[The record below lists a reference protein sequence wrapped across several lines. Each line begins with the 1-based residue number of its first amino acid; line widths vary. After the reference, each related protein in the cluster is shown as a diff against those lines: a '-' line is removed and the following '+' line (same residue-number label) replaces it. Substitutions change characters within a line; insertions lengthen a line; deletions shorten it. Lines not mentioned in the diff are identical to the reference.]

1 MLPKMNVRYA
11 LAFLTL
17 LVVIAM
23 PFIVFQVNQQQQ
35 LSPSKR
41 RTLEQQLARMKT
53 VQETQQKVIETL
65 REELRHTKAADVAKE
80 ELHETKADTQGK
92 DINAKQDAESCVD
105 SNENC
110 PGWVDCCPNGTGEG
124 SQCGDT
130 DCSRPGDAPCEGLWM
145 RGACKLTCG
154 ICPGMVPVH
163 AGKTFEKKE
172 PVLAPWE
179 REPAQSRNVSINPPA
194 MWEMFHEKNPRVVRM
209 TEIITEE
216 EAAEMRRLAEPHLR
230 RSQVVDPHNSSELVD
245 KVRTSQGMWMHGPK
259 FECAGRRKIIDTVSE
274 VVGYPP
280 SHFEQMQI
288 LRYHPGEYYIHH
300 SDYFESHMLKYVGAG
315 NRVATSIVFLN
326 NLHEGEGG
334 GTKLVYAKPEPVLVT
349 PKTGT
354 GILFYNVKRNQMVDR
369 SSEHEAIPPK
379 EGFEKWVAILWIRL
393 RPWS

>member
-1 MLPKMNVRYA
+1 MNVRYA

-145 RGACKLTCG
+145 RGACKLT
-154 ICPGMVPVH
+154 
-163 AGKTFEKKE
+163 
-172 PVLAPWE
+172 
-179 REPAQSRNVSINPPA
+179 
-194 MWEMFHEKNPRVVRM
+194 
-209 TEIITEE
+209 
-216 EAAEMRRLAEPHLR
+216 
-230 RSQVVDPHNSSELVD
+230 
-245 KVRTSQGMWMHGPK
+245 
-259 FECAGRRKIIDTVSE
+259 
-274 VVGYPP
+274 
-280 SHFEQMQI
+280 
-288 LRYHPGEYYIHH
+288 
-300 SDYFESHMLKYVGAG
+300 DYFESHMLKYVGAG